1 MQDWKKILMTIYTP
15 DIGSLWAVPN
25 KVWNNGFAHN
35 KAGEDLHPALVE
47 RIAPCKTIT
56 HIIPGTTK
64 DYKQGS
70 CVFKIKINQ
79 KDPTAI
85 TSFFLIKLSMPFTK
99 DTLISLSQ
107 GWNGVDVLNEKQ
119 LADFKMQLKFCKG

>member
-1 MQDWKKILMTIYTP
+1 MQDWKKILLSIYTP

-25 KVWNNGFAHN
+25 KVWNNGFATK

-47 RIAPCKTIT
+47 RVTPCKTIT
-56 HIIPGTTK
+56 HIIPGTSK

-70 CVFKIKINQ
+70 CVFKIKIIE
-79 KDPTAI
+79 KDPASI
-85 TSFFLIKLSMPFTK
+85 TSYFLIKLSMPFTK
-99 DTLISLSQ
+99 DTLVSLRQ

-119 LADFKMQLKFCKG
+119 IADFKMQLKFCRG

>member
-15 DIGSLWAVPN
+15 DIGSLFALPN
-25 KVWNNGFAHN
+25 KMWNNGFAQN

-79 KDPTAI
+79 NDPAAI
-85 TSFFLIKLSMPFTK
+85 TSFFLIKLAMPFSK
-99 DTLISLSQ
+99 DTLISLRN
-107 GWNGVDVLNEKQ
+107 GWNGIDILNEKQ